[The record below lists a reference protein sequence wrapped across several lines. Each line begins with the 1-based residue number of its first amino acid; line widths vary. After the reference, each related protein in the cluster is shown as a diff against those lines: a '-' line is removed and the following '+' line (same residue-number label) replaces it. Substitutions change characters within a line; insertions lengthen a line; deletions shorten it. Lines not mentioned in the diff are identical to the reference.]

1 MATSE
6 STTQS
11 TTDKRCHGWS
21 IEIKLNTR
29 RRQLIFLLAILVPAG
44 VFVAQVARITI
55 AATLGESTDPARVQ
69 QAITLDP
76 ANPELHFNLGTLYLW
91 GATPDP
97 AAALREMR
105 TATELNG
112 NSAKFWSGLAKA
124 AYAADDRPTADRAYV
139 RATELAPSR
148 PVYAWEAGLNYVTTG
163 RPTEALVYL
172 RQFVKLQPQ
181 HATEAFELLFR
192 QYGDPDLLWNGLAN
206 SSRDVAV
213 QLACLDY
220 LSANG
225 AVDLAV
231 KHWTEIAA
239 TRPDISLEKA
249 TPYLEKLLKANR
261 YREAQ
266 TVWDYLESSGAIR
279 HTKSDHNELI
289 FNGGFEQEP
298 TNVGFDWRHG
308 KQPFIA
314 LSFGDRISYS
324 GARALRVDFTAP
336 QNLEYE
342 PLSQLIPVSPG
353 QAYVLTAYARA
364 EDITSDSGPCLRVV
378 DPRCPTCLD
387 TTTERLIGT
396 STWRRLQLQFTTSP
410 TTEIVRVSLWRPRSR
425 SFPMQIS
432 GRFWLDDVS
441 LRPARLPDS
450 SRLLIHHSDAPV

>member
-6 STTQS
+6 STAQS
-11 TTDKRCHGWS
+11 TTGKRYNGWS
-21 IEIKLNTR
+21 LEIKLNTR
-29 RRQLIFLLAILVPAG
+29 RRQLIFLLAILIPAG
-44 VFVAQVARITI
+44 VFVAQVVRITV
-55 AATLGESTDPARVQ
+55 AATLGESPNPARVQ

-91 GATPDP
+91 EAAPNPT
-97 AAALREMR
+97 AALSEMR

-112 NSAKFWSGLAKA
+112 NSAKYWSGLAKA

-139 RATELAPSR
+139 RAAELAPSR
-148 PVYAWEAGLNYVTTG
+148 PVYAWEAALNYVTTG
-163 RPTEALVYL
+163 RPTEALIYL
-172 RQFVKLQPQ
+172 RHFVKLQPQ
-181 HATEAFELLFR
+181 RATEAYELLFR
-192 QYGDPDLLWNGLAN
+192 QYGDPDMLWNDLA
-206 SSRDVAV
+206 STSRDIAV

-225 AVDLAV
+225 AVDFAV
-231 KHWTEIAA
+231 KHWVEITA

-249 TPYLEKLLKANR
+249 TPYMERLLKAPR

-266 TVWDYLESSGAIR
+266 TIWDYLESSGAISHAR
-279 HTKSDHNELI
+279 SDHTELI

-308 KQPFIA
+308 SQPFIA
-314 LSFGDRISYS
+314 LNFEDRLTYS

-342 PLSQLIPVSPG
+342 PLSQLVPVSPN
-353 QAYVLTAYARA
+353 QTYVLTAYARA
-364 EDITSDSGPCLRVV
+364 EDLTSDSGPRLRVV
-378 DPRCPTCLD
+378 DPRCYACLD
-387 TTTERLIGT
+387 ATTEGLTGT

-425 SFPMQIS
+425 TFPMQIS

-441 LRPARLPDS
+441 LRPARIP
-450 SRLLIHHSDAPV
+450 